1 MDDLTAYNLIKDARA
16 AVVAGDREEATRL
29 CRQAVEIQ
37 PNDKDAWLLLASLV
51 DDPVEKRQ
59 IVERVLTM
67 DPFNQEA
74 KAALARLDGG
84 SQALPPALETLYCA
98 NHPDRETMLR
108 CNRCNK
114 PICTECAVQTPVG
127 YRCRECVRG
136 QQDKFYTAKTSNQL
150 LAYVAAAVGGL
161 VLGVLAGL
169 LGIFLPGFIG
179 WIVAVFAG
187 PAVGGALAEVIWQ
200 AAGRKRSRNLDTIV
214 TVIVLAAAALV
225 GLPIA
230 FSRGIYGLITVG
242 VFVFLAVSTLYART
256 RFRS

>member
-16 AVVAGDREEATRL
+16 AAVAGDREEATRL
-29 CRQAVEIQ
+29 CRQAVDIQ

-51 DDPVEKRQ
+51 DDPAEKRQ

-84 SQALPPALETLYCA
+84 SQAQIAPETLHCA

-150 LAYVAAAVGGL
+150 LAYVAAAAGGL
-161 VLGVLAGL
+161 ILGVLGGL

-214 TVIVLAAAALV
+214 TVIVLGAAALV

-230 FSRGIYGLITVG
+230 LSRGIYGLITVG
-242 VFVFLAVSTLYART
+242 VFVALAVSTLYART